1 MWYSEEFMV
10 GSMTATYPGPVPA
23 NTNHHPSPLFL
34 TVGKSK
40 RKFTPSFVFAKHE
53 AVPDN

>member
-1 MWYSEEFMV
+1 MV
-10 GSMTATYPGPVPA
+10 DSMNATYPGPVTA

-40 RKFTPSFVFAKHE
+40 GKFMPSFIFAKHE
-53 AVPDN
+53 AVPDD